1 MLLVNSADR
10 LNVVRGLAAPV
21 ILFVPFWYGFPGGY
35 AFWTF
40 VAVFFLIGET
50 NYILHLHIHHPFA
63 RKAWLNRL
71 LDLAMGATS
80 GFTASNWRIQH
91 RYGHHSGID
100 KPFRTAQAWE
110 IANYSPLR
118 ALSFSTR
125 SILPTFWHPVAES
138 FRKGVLGNVKRPI
151 NYRWAFAEQMLLIL
165 FVLALFAWKP
175 LIVLGYLLPWYALI
189 AVITRYVDYL
199 NHYGCDERSRNVYER
214 ANNSL
219 SRTFN
224 RFCCNFGYHTAHHLK
239 PDAHWTELPRIHAE
253 VADRIPARHLKPFS
267 WSCLLFPYHCL
278 LARRGRI

>member
-1 MLLVNSADR
+1 MLLVSSADR

-35 AFWTF
+35 AFLTF
-40 VAVFFLIGET
+40 VAVFVLIGET

-63 RKAWLNRL
+63 KKAWLNLL

-91 RYGHHSGID
+91 RYGHHRGID
-100 KPFRTAQAWE
+100 KPFRTSQAWE
-110 IANYSPLR
+110 IADYSPLR

-138 FRKGVLGNVKRPI
+138 FRKGVLRNVTRPI
-151 NYRWAFAEQMLLIL
+151 NYRWAFAEQVLLIL

-189 AVITRYVDYL
+189 AIITRYVDYL

-219 SRTFN
+219 SPTFN

-253 VADRIPARHLKPFS
+253 VADRIPERHLKPFS
-267 WSCLLFPYHCL
+267 WSCLLFAYHCM